1 MKVGVIGGGAIGLLV
16 SYFLKINGHDPVI
29 YTRTREQAE
38 FLNQNGITY
47 RKQSSYENNVNVQA
61 FHVKEYS
68 GEETHCIISVKQTS
82 ISEIFFLKAEKFQ
95 DVSYLFLQNGIGHL
109 KFLEDLP
116 QKNLSVGVVEHGALK
131 DGYSSV
137 NHLGEG
143 RVKVS
148 SFKGD
153 SSSEWVEIIHDTNFP
168 VTPESDWEEMLY
180 IKLIMNASINPLT
193 AILRIPNGKLIENEY
208 ALSIMKE
215 LFEESILVL
224 NMNHKREELWK
235 ELLVLCRNTS
245 FNRSSMLKSIE
256 SGQQTEID
264 SITGEI
270 IERAK
275 NRNIQVPCS
284 RHVFK
289 AVKAMDWRG

>member
-1 MKVGVIGGGAIGLLV
+1 MKVGVIGGGAIGLLI
-16 SYFLKINGHDPVI
+16 SYFLKLNGHDPVL
-29 YTRTREQAE
+29 YTRTSEQAE

-47 RKQSSYENNVNVQA
+47 RNQSSNENNVNVQA
-61 FHVKEYS
+61 FQVEEYS

-82 ISEIFFLKAEKFQ
+82 ISELSFLKDEKFQ

-137 NHLGEG
+137 KHLGEG
-143 RVKVS
+143 RIKVS

-153 SSSEWVEIIHDTNFP
+153 PSSEWVEILHALNFP
-168 VTPESDWEEMLY
+168 VTAESNWKEILY

-193 AILRIPNGKLIENEY
+193 AILRIPNGQLIENEY
-208 ALSIMKE
+208 ALSIMRE
-215 LFEESILVL
+215 LFEETILVL
-224 NMNHKREELWK
+224 EMNNKREELWK

-245 FNRSSMLKSIE
+245 FNRSSMLKSVE

-270 IERAK
+270 IELAK
-275 NRNIQVPCS
+275 NRNLQAPCS
-284 RHVFK
+284 MHMFK
-289 AVKAMDWRG
+289 AVKALDWRG